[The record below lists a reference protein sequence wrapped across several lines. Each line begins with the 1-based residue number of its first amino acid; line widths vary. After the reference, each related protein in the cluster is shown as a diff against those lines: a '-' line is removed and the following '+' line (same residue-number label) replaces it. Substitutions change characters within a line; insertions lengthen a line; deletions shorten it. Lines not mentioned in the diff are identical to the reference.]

1 MQPFVRC
8 MTFETCF
15 PRDFFQL
22 EAAAPSGFSPAWELG
37 FKLCFSHPV

>member
-1 MQPFVRC
+1 

-15 PRDFFQL
+15 L
-22 EAAAPSGFSPAWELG
+22 GISSNLNAAASGFAPAWELG